1 MPEKLVF
8 LYLLTNPLCNV
19 AGIYEITERRLSLET
34 GAEKKEIKKILEKF
48 TKDEK
53 IIRHKSWI
61 LIIQFGKHQSTNP
74 NIEIGV
80 RRILEA
86 LPDEIKALKG
96 FESLSYFTLLYLT
109 YQGDKSP
116 DNKKPM
122 YEEPTIELDES
133 GEEIEPKSKF
143 KLPRGFVVKLSKY
156 YMQVFNIPETS
167 GIYFNYKKTIDG
179 MIELSQKKNG
189 DDPEKINKEI
199 KTKIDNAKKKCDK
212 EGWPKMKLST
222 ILENWNIPEQEIK
235 LDVSERRKL

>member
-1 MPEKLVF
+1 MSKQRYIQDSFWTDPYVEELSMPEKLVF

-96 FESLSYFTLLYLT
+96 FERIRKALEGLLESKKQRRFFIMGKEMKYVVIFITGFALGIVYSLCLWHWIIL
-109 YQGDKSP
+109 QGAQS
-116 DNKKPM
+116 
-122 YEEPTIELDES
+122 
-133 GEEIEPKSKF
+133 
-143 KLPRGFVVKLSKY
+143 
-156 YMQVFNIPETS
+156 
-167 GIYFNYKKTIDG
+167 
-179 MIELSQKKNG
+179 
-189 DDPEKINKEI
+189 
-199 KTKIDNAKKKCDK
+199 
-212 EGWPKMKLST
+212 
-222 ILENWNIPEQEIK
+222 
-235 LDVSERRKL
+235 